1 MGKLALALCIA
12 MRHGGKRTMTAYD
25 VIGDVHGH
33 FDKLVALFAKMG
45 YARQRNSFVPPSGRQ
60 AIFVGDL
67 IDRGPE
73 QVKVLHAV
81 RDMVDAGHARV
92 VMGNHEFNAIGY
104 VTEDPHAG
112 TGEYL
117 RPNRFDSRKT
127 TKNRSQHA
135 QFLAQVGEGSN
146 QHCDWITWFKTLP
159 LHLDLGGIRVVHAW
173 WDDSLISLVDKHYW
187 DSNGRTMSEHFLNNC
202 FGHEKTLKLARE
214 TLTTGVEHPLPVGT
228 FVIDK
233 EGHKH
238 PNLRVAVWRHQATKL
253 RDIAII
259 PGGDLS
265 LVGDLPVPVH
275 LPLAEVAGSP
285 ILFGHYW
292 FNGTPRIESGKVA
305 CLDWSAA
312 AKGPLVAYRWDG
324 ETQLQNEKLV
334 AAG

>member
-1 MGKLALALCIA
+1 MIS
-12 MRHGGKRTMTAYD
+12 YD

-33 FDKLVALFAKMG
+33 FDKLAALFSKMG
-45 YARQRNSFVPPSGRQ
+45 YASKGNSFVPPQGRQ

-73 QVKVLHAV
+73 QIKVLHAV
-81 RDMVDAGHARV
+81 RAMVDAGHARV

-104 VTEDPHAG
+104 VTPDPYAG
-112 TGEYL
+112 TGEFL
-117 RPNRFDSRKT
+117 RPNRFDHEKSV
-127 TKNRSQHA
+127 KNRSQHA
-135 QFLAQVGEGSN
+135 QFLAQVVEGSH
-146 QHCDWITWFKTLP
+146 QHHEWVKWFKTLP

-173 WDDSLISLVDKHYW
+173 WDEAHVQLVNQHYW
-187 DSNGRTMSEHFLNNC
+187 DSNGQHISEDFLHNC
-202 FGHEKTLKLARE
+202 FGHEKTWKVARE
-214 TLTTGVEHPLPVGT
+214 VLTTGVEHALPSGV

-233 EGHKH
+233 EGHQH
-238 PNLRVAVWRHQATKL
+238 PNLRVAVWRHEAKKMS
-253 RDIAII
+253 DIAII

-265 LVGDLPVPVH
+265 LVGDLPIPAH
-275 LPLAEVAGSP
+275 LPLSGVNGSP

-292 FNGTPRIESGKVA
+292 FNGVPVIESPKVA

-324 ETQLQNEKLV
+324 EGELSNQKLV

>member
-1 MGKLALALCIA
+1 
-12 MRHGGKRTMTAYD
+12 MTAYD

-33 FDKLVALFAKMG
+33 FDKLAALLLTMG
-45 YARQRNSFVPPSGRQ
+45 YVPKGGSFVPPAGRQ

-112 TGEYL
+112 TGECL
-117 RPNRFDSRKT
+117 RPNRFANNKAN
-127 TKNRSQHA
+127 KNRNQHA
-135 QFLAQVGEGSN
+135 QFLAQVGEGSR
-146 QHCDWITWFKTLP
+146 QHRGWVEWFKTLP

-173 WDDSLISLVDKHYW
+173 WDDELVGLVNQNYW
-187 DSNGRTMSEHFLNNC
+187 SSNGRHISEDFLHHC
-202 FGHEKTLKLARE
+202 FGHEPTWKIARE
-214 TLTTGVEHPLPVGT
+214 TLTTGVEHPLPPGT

-233 EGHKH
+233 EGHRH
-238 PNLRVAVWRHQATKL
+238 ANLRVAVWRHEATKL

-265 LVGDLPVPVH
+265 LVGELEVPGH
-275 LPLAEVAGSP
+275 LPLAEVTGSP

-292 FNGTPRIESGKVA
+292 FSGTPVLESPKVA
-305 CLDWSAA
+305 CVDWSAA

-324 ETQLQNEKLV
+324 ETELSNDKLV